1 MTTKFIL
8 SQSELDYQ
16 SVTCSN
22 NHYNRSLNCVLN
34 NIYTRSLVWFTIWT
48 IFRSLIVLKY
58 LSGYDEF
65 FFLLIRAFK
74 LNSVETLLV
83 GRRKI

>member
-1 MTTKFIL
+1 MPTKFIL

-34 NIYTRSLVWFTIWT
+34 NIYTRSLVWFTIWA

-58 LSGYDEF
+58 LSGYDE